1 MTEWRRIESR
11 ANYSPPKFP
20 ANREKYREYR
30 AFLSQPHEISTYQR
44 AFWLINLRFYDESE
58 QGSTGKTGNVNS
70 LLRGLRRD
78 GDV

>member
-30 AFLSQPHEISTYQR
+30 TCPCMPYEISTHQS
-44 AFWLINLRFYDESE
+44 AFWLINLRF
-58 QGSTGKTGNVNS
+58 
-70 LLRGLRRD
+70 
-78 GDV
+78 